1 MEKNKSSFKSFLIQ
15 NIYILSAV
23 LVIVV
28 FYLINPSFLSLYSI
42 QNMTTELAPL
52 LPMACGIAFVL
63 YAGSIDLSIGAVASA
78 VCVITGLNV
87 GDKGNIMILYI
98 RCSATIQR

>member
-1 MEKNKSSFKSFLIQ
+1 MEQNNKSFKSFFIQ

-28 FYLINPSFLSLYSI
+28 FYFINPSFLSLYSI

-52 LPMACGIAFVL
+52 LPMA
-63 YAGSIDLSIGAVASA
+63 
-78 VCVITGLNV
+78 
-87 GDKGNIMILYI
+87 
-98 RCSATIQR
+98 

>member
-1 MEKNKSSFKSFLIQ
+1 MEKNKTTFKSFFIQ

-78 VCVITGLNV
+78 V
-87 GDKGNIMILYI
+87 
-98 RCSATIQR
+98 

>member
-1 MEKNKSSFKSFLIQ
+1 MEKTKPSFKSLFIQ

-28 FYLINPSFLSLYSI
+28 FYFINPSFLSLYSI

-78 VCVITGLNV
+78 VCVITGSPA
-87 GDKGNIMILYI
+87 GSKP
-98 RCSATIQR
+98 R